1 MGMTVQQMPWT
12 YLEVVSLFPA
22 SVARDT
28 PGVNSAHLDRN
39 ADGLGCGAGD
49 S

>member
-12 YLEVVSLFPA
+12 CLEIVSLLPTG
-22 SVARDT
+22 VARDP

>member
-12 YLEVVSLFPA
+12 CLEVVSLFPTGP
-22 SVARDT
+22 VRDP